1 MKISR
6 EVKTAILVIAGIA
19 FCIYLFTYLKGED
32 LFGRTNTYYTEFDY
46 NSLSMASPVTVKGN
60 KIGKIESIQYD
71 FESGKTKVAFNVTPE
86 LKFSKNSIVRLY
98 QDGLMGGNGLAIV
111 DANDGNIAKDGD
123 FIKSEI
129 KPGMISSLEKNFSG
143 ISEDLGSTLRASD
156 TLLTNIN
163 ALVEDDSD
171 NGLKQTIAELNS
183 TLKTF
188 KNLASSANSLIKQN
202 DEKIASMLANFEKSS
217 SELAELTKGLNEA
230 NLAQSIKNLDDM
242 VLKFNQLASGLE
254 AGKGSMGK
262 LLKDEKLYNN
272 LESATKELELLILDI
287 KLHPARYRRILS
299 KKEIPY
305 EKPTEAQLNNN

>member
-86 LKFSKNSIVRLY
+86 LKFSINSVVRLY

-171 NGLKQTIAELNS
+171 NGLKQTISELNS
-183 TLKTF
+183 TLKTYNRIGL
-188 KNLASSANSLIKQN
+188 KANSLLNQH
-202 DEKIASMLANFEKSS
+202 DEKLASILDNFDSTTKELAILMKDLNNAKLAN
-217 SELAELTKGLNEA
+217 TV
-230 NLAQSIKNLDDM
+230 KNLDELI
-242 VLKFNQLASGLE
+242 LKFNQLASGLE
-254 AGKGSMGK
+254 AGEGSMGK